1 MKRRLKTYSVSRW
14 RKARRNK
21 VKEECS
27 VFLIAQIECTIRQ
40 GKKTRFRF
48 STFPRMKSV
57 VEVGKTAWRESRGLH
72 RGLQRPF
79 SNKWHIACSR
89 GESVNFKERSS
100 PTKIEWT
107 TQGRREEKK
116 SSRTTRNVTE
126 RKQVTAK
133 KLEPRSVGQT
143 VVDDGRDSTVG
154 ISERRFTPYLS
165 VSKSSFS

>member
-1 MKRRLKTYSVSRW
+1 MKTRLKMYSVSRW

-21 VKEECS
+21 VKEECW
-27 VFLIAQIECTIRQ
+27 VFWIAQIERFD
-40 GKKTRFRF
+40 KEKTRFRF

-57 VEVGKTAWRESRGLH
+57 VEVGKTVWRESRGLH

-89 GESVNFKERSS
+89 EESVNFKERSS

-133 KLEPRSVGQT
+133 KLERRSVSQT
-143 VVDDGRDSTVG
+143 VVDDGRDSTIG

-165 VSKSSFS
+165 ESKSSFS